1 MFILKEMEPDI
12 VFINN
17 IFIKI
22 LNKQKELENFN
33 VDINKFYWN
42 KKLYDFLNESLQE
55 FKKLIPW
62 KDQIIENIGICK
74 DVIEEI
80 REFVTKVPIQK
91 MPNKIKL
98 YY

>member
-1 MFILKEMEPDI
+1 MFILKEMQPDI

-42 KKLYDFLNESLQE
+42 KNYMI
-55 FKKLIPW
+55 FK
-62 KDQIIENIGICK
+62 
-74 DVIEEI
+74 
-80 REFVTKVPIQK
+80 
-91 MPNKIKL
+91 
-98 YY
+98 

>member
-33 VDINKFYWN
+33 IDINKFYWN
-42 KKLYDFLNESLQE
+42 KKLYDF
-55 FKKLIPW
+55 
-62 KDQIIENIGICK
+62 
-74 DVIEEI
+74 
-80 REFVTKVPIQK
+80 
-91 MPNKIKL
+91 
-98 YY
+98 